1 MTSRQIP
8 AALAAATQQRTED
21 AKKRTRQALKRLRT
35 RGVPVTFRVVALE
48 AGVSRDFLYRNPEVR
63 ALVVSNRAATTSMP
77 ALTPR
82 ADDSNITRLVRDRFA
97 AELAR
102 RAAEVADLS
111 RRLEAAHTEIHRL
124 KRELQQALGRP
135 RERHSTQK

>member
-35 RGVPVTFRVVALE
+35 RGIAVTFRAVAIE
-48 AGVSRDFLYRNPEVR
+48 AGVSRDFLYRNPDMH
-63 ALVVSNRAATTSMP
+63 ALVANTRTTTTSTPTP
-77 ALTPR
+77 APR
-82 ADDSNITRLVRDRFA
+82 ADDSNIARLLRDRYTT
-97 AELAR
+97 ELAR
-102 RAAEVADLS
+102 RDNEIADLS

-124 KRELQQALGRP
+124 KRDLRRAQP
-135 RERHSTQK
+135 RSPKVYPVGD